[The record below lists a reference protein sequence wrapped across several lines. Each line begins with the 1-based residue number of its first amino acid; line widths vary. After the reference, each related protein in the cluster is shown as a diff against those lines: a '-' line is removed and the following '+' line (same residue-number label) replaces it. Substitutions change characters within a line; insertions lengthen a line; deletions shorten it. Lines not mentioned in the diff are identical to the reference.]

1 MNRKWTEKEIKE
13 WYDSL
18 PWLRGSNF
26 LPSDCV
32 NRLDMWQSF
41 GREEHLKTADKE
53 LALCNEIGFNTV
65 RLWLNFD
72 VYYKEPDEFMDTLER
87 YIALS
92 AKHNQSVMLVLAY
105 EEDLPYGEKF
115 VAKELGEQKVYYN
128 HFNRD
133 YDKKAECD
141 REGKFKHYV
150 EYPETKDLFFEMVR
164 RVVEKYRSDNRI
176 LAWNVENEPGIGIR
190 QERAV
195 KLLND
200 LFALVRSLNPVQP
213 LAADV
218 WLGVNEDGSF
228 KTEAEKIAYE
238 LSDFIS
244 YHSYSPY
251 EWFVAG
257 IFTLKKHY
265 NRPIIVTEWLNRC
278 NHNTVQEIYP
288 FLMYDKIGS
297 YCWGFV
303 GGMTYTT
310 EPWNDFWKKYKENP
324 DIDFD
329 FTKWQHD
336 LIRRDYHPYDPREI
350 ELIRRCNERAEG
362 RNG

>member
-133 YDKKAECD
+133 RKS
-141 REGKFKHYV
+141 
-150 EYPETKDLFFEMVR
+150 
-164 RVVEKYRSDNRI
+164 VV
-176 LAWNVENEPGIGIR
+176 
-190 QERAV
+190 
-195 KLLND
+195 
-200 LFALVRSLNPVQP
+200 
-213 LAADV
+213 
-218 WLGVNEDGSF
+218 
-228 KTEAEKIAYE
+228 
-238 LSDFIS
+238 
-244 YHSYSPY
+244 
-251 EWFVAG
+251 
-257 IFTLKKHY
+257 
-265 NRPIIVTEWLNRC
+265 
-278 NHNTVQEIYP
+278 
-288 FLMYDKIGS
+288 
-297 YCWGFV
+297 
-303 GGMTYTT
+303 
-310 EPWNDFWKKYKENP
+310 
-324 DIDFD
+324 
-329 FTKWQHD
+329 
-336 LIRRDYHPYDPREI
+336 
-350 ELIRRCNERAEG
+350 
-362 RNG
+362 

>member
-1 MNRKWTEKEIKE
+1 
-13 WYDSL
+13 
-18 PWLRGSNF
+18 
-26 LPSDCV
+26 
-32 NRLDMWQSF
+32 
-41 GREEHLKTADKE
+41 
-53 LALCNEIGFNTV
+53 
-65 RLWLNFD
+65 
-72 VYYKEPDEFMDTLER
+72 
-87 YIALS
+87 
-92 AKHNQSVMLVLAY
+92 
-105 EEDLPYGEKF
+105 
-115 VAKELGEQKVYYN
+115 
-128 HFNRD
+128 
-133 YDKKAECD
+133 
-141 REGKFKHYV
+141 
-150 EYPETKDLFFEMVR
+150 MVR
-164 RVVEKYRSDNRI
+164 RVVEKYRNDNRI
-176 LAWNVENEPGIGIR
+176 LAWNVENEPGIGI
-190 QERAV
+190 QERSV
-195 KLLND
+195 NLLKD
-200 LFALVRSLNPVQP
+200 LFALVRSLDPVQP
-213 LAADV
+213 LTADI
-218 WLGVNEDGSF
+218 WRGVNEDGTF
-228 KTEAEKIAYE
+228 KTEEEKIAYE

-310 EPWNDFWKKYKENP
+310 EPWNDFWKKYEEKP

-350 ELIRRCNERAEG
+350 ELIRRCNDRADKK
-362 RNG
+362 